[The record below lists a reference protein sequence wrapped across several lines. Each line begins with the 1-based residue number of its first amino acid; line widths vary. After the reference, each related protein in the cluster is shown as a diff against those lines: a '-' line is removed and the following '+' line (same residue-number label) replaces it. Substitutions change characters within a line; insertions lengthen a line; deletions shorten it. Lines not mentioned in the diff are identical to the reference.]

1 MGVYKLSTAGGLA
14 TPRTNYSS
22 FLAGNPA
29 VKFTSYESIA
39 TVTGTGSSATIT
51 FSSIPS
57 TYEHLQIRFT
67 GKGTGGAEVDTSIRF
82 NSDTG
87 SNYAWHQVYGYGT
100 SIASSNGTSQNKILG
115 FYTTGTNDSNVV
127 SSAVLDILDYKST
140 NKNKTTRMLSGLRG
154 TNGFIG
160 LRSGVWLNTA
170 AITSIDIV
178 LDSGNWAT
186 TTQIALYGIKG
197 A

>member
-1 MGVYKLSTAGGLA
+1 MLNTILGSFSTGAPPVA
-14 TPRTNYSS
+14 PS
-22 FLAGNPA
+22 
-29 VKFTSYESIA
+29 SYESIA
-39 TVTGTGSSATIT
+39 TATGTGSSATIT

-67 GKGTGGAEVDTSIRF
+67 GKGTGSAEVDTSIRF

-100 SIASSNGTSQNKILG
+100 SAAASNGTSTNKILG

-127 SSAVLDILDYKST
+127 STAILDILDYKST
-140 NKNKTTRMLSGLRG
+140 NKNKTTRMLSGLQG

-197 A
+197 S